1 MSTKQS
7 ENDTLST
14 PSLALDAG
22 ASEQRGTRIAL
33 IGLVL
38 LILFGGYAR
47 SRLLAESS
55 PYVLHE
61 DELIATRRGARMMET
76 GDWNPR
82 FFRYPS
88 LTIYLTAVAF
98 GTGHILQ
105 GEAPSAETGELEPT
119 YERPKIGLA
128 PRYML
133 IGLSLAT
140 LIFVG
145 YLARS
150 AFGSAAL
157 LFLAPLALSLSP
169 RFLMMSWTYVNV
181 DLVGAFICSGALALL
196 FATRHRESW
205 MTRACLPGLL
215 TGLAVGAKYYL
226 GLVGLPA
233 ACVILA
239 ARRKHFARNA
249 LIIVVMTLVGFL
261 ISTPYSLLDPEFFV
275 EQVQREMEHYSS
287 GHKGAEAEAGLA
299 QVSYYLGRTWV
310 EFGWGPCLFGL
321 IGIVAGLRQKPRE
334 TALLLAF
341 PLALLLFLSTQ
352 RVHFIRNFLSVYT
365 LFPVFIAFGCLASWR
380 TLLSFLPKSGTGARV
395 FACALVLVA
404 FILSAP
410 RSRIRGSYGAAPDSR
425 NRAVAWIEADR
436 SPGSI
441 VYVADELMLDTRR
454 LEEDFEVKRGAL
466 AELSLTSLSRQ
477 AKQQSTSVVLVVP
490 QLNAN
495 AARDD
500 LARRPSSR
508 AERKLTVLFRAG
520 SKRVPRDKKRLLHLG
535 DPELEIRQLLAP

>member
-1 MSTKQS
+1 MSTEKS
-7 ENDTLST
+7 ENDAASR
-14 PSLALDAG
+14 PSLASDGG
-22 ASEQRGTRIAL
+22 ASERRGARFAL

-38 LILFGGYAR
+38 LLLFGGIAR
-47 SRLLAESS
+47 SRLLLESS

-88 LTIYLTAVAF
+88 LTIYLTAAAF
-98 GTGHILQ
+98 GTGHLLQ

-119 YERPKIGLA
+119 YERPEIGLA
-128 PRYML
+128 PRFML
-133 IGLSLAT
+133 SALSLAT
-140 LIFVG
+140 LAFVG
-145 YLARS
+145 FLAMR
-150 AFGSAAL
+150 AFGSPAL

-181 DLVGAFICSGALALL
+181 DLVGAFVCTGALALL

-205 MTRACLPGLL
+205 VARAFLPGLL

-226 GLVGLPA
+226 GLIGLPA
-233 ACVILA
+233 ACLIIA
-239 ARRKHFARNA
+239 ARRKHFARNT
-249 LIIVVMTLVGFL
+249 LIIVAMTIVGFL

-299 QVSYYLGRTWV
+299 QMSYYLGRTWA

-321 IGIVAGLRQKPRE
+321 IGIVAGFRQKPRE

-341 PLALLLFLSTQ
+341 PVALLLFLSTQ

-380 TLLSFLPKSGTGARV
+380 ALLTLLPKSGTGTRV

-404 FILSAP
+404 FALTAP

-425 NRAVAWIEADR
+425 NRAVEWIEANR
-436 SPGSI
+436 APGSI
-441 VYVADELMLDTRR
+441 VYVADELMLDARR

-466 AELSLTSLSRQ
+466 AALPLTALSRQ
-477 AKQQSTSVVLVVP
+477 AKQKSTSAVLLVP
-490 QLNAN
+490 ELNAN

-500 LARRPSSR
+500 LVRRPSSR

-520 SKRVPRDKKRLLHLG
+520 SNRVPRGQKRLLHLG